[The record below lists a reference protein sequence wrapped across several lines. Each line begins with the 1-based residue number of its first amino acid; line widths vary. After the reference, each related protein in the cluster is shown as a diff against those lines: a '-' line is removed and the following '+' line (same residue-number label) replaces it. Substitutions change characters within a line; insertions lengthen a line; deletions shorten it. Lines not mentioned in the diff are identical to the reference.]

1 MTHTKPRIFLMSV
14 FGNLVL
20 GKPLPLRANAFG
32 QRIVPIAEVL
42 PETFENR
49 QQYSIKAF
57 GQMADMS
64 RSSIHR
70 AIKSKCLKARKQGR
84 RTVIPYE
91 AAMEFLGSQ
100 PLIDSQADGS
110 EDKNAHDVHGLT
122 GAPIEGEDPGTF

>member
-42 PETFENR
+42 PDTFEN
-49 QQYSIKAF
+49 QQQLSIKAF

-64 RSSIHR
+64 RSSVHR

-91 AAMEFLGSQ
+91 AAMEFFGSQ
-100 PLIDSQADGS
+100 PLIDSQVDGS
-110 EDKNAHDVHGLT
+110 DNDNALDVHGWA
-122 GAPIEGEDPGTF
+122 GAPPESEGP